1 MRNDAKQ
8 NGMVASREKC
18 LLSMF
23 LRILLSTFLI
33 VYRKMSGRSSS
44 SSSSRRLDATQSQRD
59 GDDDDAMISR
69 NARACELV
77 L

>member
-1 MRNDAKQ
+1 
-8 NGMVASREKC
+8 
-18 LLSMF
+18 MF

>member
-1 MRNDAKQ
+1 
-8 NGMVASREKC
+8 
-18 LLSMF
+18 MF

-59 GDDDDAMISR
+59 GDDDAMISKCPR
-69 NARACELV
+69 VN
-77 L
+77 